1 MSTTKTNSTFPSDDQ
16 LAQRLREDVERISL
30 PYGRVVG
37 SDGHAEAEA
46 YLHQRLQEIG
56 CEPYRGE
63 SIRLPYKSEGEA
75 FVNLI
80 GRIPGRN
87 GTGKA
92 PLLIGAHYDSVID
105 APCADDNAA
114 AVAIALAVGHAAAQ
128 SNALERDLII
138 AIFDS
143 EEPPYFQSA
152 SMGSNY
158 FAKRQMLEPGI
169 HAAIVMDLV
178 GHDVP
183 GFPGFDDLLFVT
195 GAESHPE
202 LAEVFNHSP
211 HPVTLKIL
219 PTLNSYVGDMSDH
232 GAFRKRGIPYFF
244 LSCGHWE
251 HYHRT
256 TDTPDRLNYL
266 KMAAIT
272 KLSCDF
278 LQGLDASQLGGSRQ
292 KENLCDTVDFEIRCM
307 RAAFGPALPMLLAQA
322 DIEELN
328 TRDDIDWL
336 VNSLKRALGL

>member
-1 MSTTKTNSTFPSDDQ
+1 MSTTPTASAFPSEEQ
-16 LAQRLREDVERISL
+16 LAQRLREDVKRLCLPNGRI
-30 PYGRVVG
+30 VG
-37 SDGHAEAEA
+37 SDGHDEAEA
-46 YLHQRLQEIG
+46 YLLQRLQEIG
-56 CEPYRGE
+56 CVPYRGE
-63 SIRLPYKSEGEA
+63 SSRLPYKSEGAA

-80 GRIPGRN
+80 GKIPGRN
-87 GTGKA
+87 GVGKA
-92 PLLIGAHYDSVID
+92 PVLIGAHYDSVID
-105 APCADDNAA
+105 SPCADDNAA
-114 AVAIALAVGHAAAQ
+114 GVAIALAVGHVVAQ
-128 SNALERDLII
+128 SKSLERDLVV
-138 AIFDS
+138 ALFDS

-183 GFPGFDDLLFVT
+183 GFADLLFVT

-202 LAEVFNHSP
+202 LADIFNQSP
-211 HPVTLKIL
+211 HPETLKIV

-278 LQGLDASQLGGSRQ
+278 LQGLDARPLVGSRQ
-292 KENLCDTVDFEIRCM
+292 KENLCDTVDFEIRSL
-307 RAAFGPALPMLLAQA
+307 RAAFGPALPRLLTQA
-322 DIEELN
+322 GLEDLE
-328 TRDDIDWL
+328 TRDNIDWL
-336 VNSLKRALGL
+336 VNSLKRALSL